1 MLTMRLLGLVVISC
15 WALSI
20 APIILENN
28 QVITGDTAHGW
39 GMISVFFLWPLTGV
53 MTVIFLIASVLSG
66 TRGARDD
73 NNPADLNVGKKS
85 LPTEPKAKITSS
97 RRPRL
102 AKAIVFL
109 SILVGLTVVAIP
121 ATMMFDVRLPDALNS
136 SSSYPLAF
144 RLLEQALPIE
154 VFLLVAAII
163 LYAAQRGGEE

>member
-1 MLTMRLLGLVVISC
+1 MKIFAWV
-15 WALSI
+15 
-20 APIILENN
+20 IILLWAASLAPTVLEANGLLY
-28 QVITGDTAHGW
+28 GDAAHGW
-39 GMISVFFLWPLTGV
+39 AMIEVFFLWPLTGV

-66 TRGARDD
+66 TRGARDE

-85 LPTEPKAKITSS
+85 LPTEPKAKINSS

-121 ATMMFDVRLPDALNS
+121 VTMMFDVRLPDALNS

-144 RLLEQALPIE
+144 RLLEQALPTE
-154 VFLLVAAII
+154 VFLLFVAVI
-163 LYAAQRGGEE
+163 LYVTQRGGEE